1 MAEVID
7 DAFGFTS
14 DKVKSSDR
22 EGILLYSRAVR
33 TINAAKSGT
42 AGWVHSVAVKFND
55 PKSPA
60 LAALRF
66 QNHMQELVDFITS
79 DAAGSAKL
87 DANDCKLTG
96 GNPLATAFRRI
107 HGAMEAGACLLEYDT
122 SSKCAKFAREAAEKA
137 KEERRMEAV
146 RQELQL
152 QGIDPT
158 SQEGLALIQGMS
170 PEKAAAQA
178 AASEESQQE
187 EDQFDQLG
195 KEFAEKLR
203 DLAQYNEQQALDM
216 ARSSLRKV
224 EESAAKHALQ
234 QARALGL
241 VSGSK
246 SQYC

>member
-1 MAEVID
+1 MGEIID

-14 DKVKSSDR
+14 DKVKSNDR

-33 TINAAKSGT
+33 TINAAKTGT
-42 AGWVHSVAVKFND
+42 AGWVHAVAVKFND

-60 LAALRF
+60 LAAIRF

-87 DANDCKLTG
+87 DPRDCKLTG

-122 SSKCAKFAREAAEKA
+122 SSKCAKFAKEAAAKA

-146 RQELQL
+146 REELRL

-158 SQEGLALIQGMS
+158 SQEGLSLIQGLS
-170 PEKAAAQA
+170 PDKVAAAAQQ
-178 AASEESQQE
+178 ETVEQE
-187 EDQFDQLG
+187 EDQFDRLG
-195 KEFAEKLR
+195 QEFAQHLR
-203 DLAQYNEQQALDM
+203 DLAQFNEQQAHDM
-216 ARSSLRKV
+216 ARGAIRKI

-234 QARALGL
+234 QAKALGL

-246 SQYC
+246 TQYC